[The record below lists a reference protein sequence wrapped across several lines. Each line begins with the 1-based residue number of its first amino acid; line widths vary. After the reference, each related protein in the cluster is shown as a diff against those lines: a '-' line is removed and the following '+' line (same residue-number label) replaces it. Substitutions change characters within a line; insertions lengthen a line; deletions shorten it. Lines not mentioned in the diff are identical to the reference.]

1 MPQNSITPTDK
12 SKSVNLGGMMAH
24 VQAVFQRF
32 YSTVFLPLIP
42 SQASSSNKLA
52 DKAFVNSSISTATA
66 TYRGGYNLVSDLSLT
81 VSATEVQIV
90 AALATT
96 VSTAD
101 NNDYCYV
108 QVPTADAT
116 PTEIDHVDRYKYNG
130 TAWAKEYTLNNSG
143 YTAAQW
149 ASINS
154 GITGGLVSKLSA
166 LPSMSELNTLLEAKQ
181 DAISDL
187 SEFGNGIGTCVT
199 AAATAAKEVILQ
211 DYELVKNGFVA
222 VTFSYDVPAN
232 ATMDINSKGA
242 KPIYYQGAAITAG
255 VIKAGDTV
263 TFCYDG
269 TNYVISSF
277 GGGGG
282 SFNPEYEHIYDAVT
296 STTGKN
302 PAQEGWYEIV
312 SGAYVLTEDTTP
324 QSGKTYYIQQD
335 YYEMII

>member
-1 MPQNSITPTDK
+1 MQEEVKKKT
-12 SKSVNLGGMMAH
+12 VNVEDMQSFGKVLH
-24 VQAVFQRF
+24 
-32 YSTVFLPLIP
+32 
-42 SQASSSNKLA
+42 NKGIG
-52 DKAFVNSSISTATA
+52 SEGTCSTAAGTA
-66 TYRGGYNLVSDLSLT
+66 AKEVTVGTTFNPVAGATLLVQFQYAIT
-81 VSATEVQIV
+81 V
-90 AALATT
+90 
-96 VSTAD
+96 
-101 NNDYCYV
+101 
-108 QVPTADAT
+108 ADAT
-116 PTEIDHVDRYKYNG
+116 LAVTYG
-130 TAWAKEYTLNNSG
+130 ASGSQTTLAAKPIYYRG
-143 YTAAQW
+143 AALG
-149 ASINS
+149 AN
-154 GITGGLVSKLSA
+154 LVKA
-166 LPSMSELNTLLEAKQ
+166 GATLLLRY
-181 DAISDL
+181 DGTNFNIVGDL
-187 SEFGNGIGTCVT
+187 DTDTTYTPEKLGNGIGTCST

-232 ATMDINSKGA
+232 ATLNINSKGA